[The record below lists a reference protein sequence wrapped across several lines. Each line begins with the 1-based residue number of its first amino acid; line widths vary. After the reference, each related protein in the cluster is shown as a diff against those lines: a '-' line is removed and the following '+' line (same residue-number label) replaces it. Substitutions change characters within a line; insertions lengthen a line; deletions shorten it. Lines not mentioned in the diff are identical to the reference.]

1 MTTTTSKLW
10 TPTPDVFR
18 VSQTP
23 DLEAILH
30 DLINQMNRKALEA
43 RSYWCGYCNLYHK
56 DYGHEEHPTDHGFL
70 LGPVAALVD
79 RRGFP
84 IRQEYLDGPSG
95 MTDGCEIIL
104 DFDQSAGSKAHVLL
118 HELTHAVASFYP
130 GMRGYDPSEEGTRR
144 EEVLAES
151 TAYVTATALGLHTP
165 FSAFYL
171 AGYEATQRD
180 FDMKR
185 GLILRTAE
193 SFVGEL
199 GALMRQEARVAA

>member
-1 MTTTTSKLW
+1 M
-10 TPTPDVFR
+10 
-18 VSQTP
+18 
-23 DLEAILH
+23 
-30 DLINQMNRKALEA
+30 EA
-43 RSYWCGYCNLYHK
+43 RSYWCGQCCVYHK
-56 DYGHEEHPTDHGFL
+56 DYGKEDHPTDHGFF

-84 IRQEYLDGPSG
+84 ISQEYLDGAHG
-95 MTDGCEIIL
+95 MTDGREIII

-130 GMRGYDPSEEGTRR
+130 GMRGYDPSEEGKLR

-180 FDMKR
+180 FDVKR
-185 GLILRTAE
+185 GLILSTAE
-193 SFVGEL
+193 GFVREL